1 VSLFCAKFFFLEFGK
16 FSDIIKMPMQKAQD
30 NIFLIFKEIATE
42 KGESPALFF
51 KKNDKYQCL
60 SYKNLYE
67 KAITLGNFL
76 LKKDINPQ
84 DKVAIFL
91 ENNYFWPIS
100 FMGIMYI
107 KATSLPLNFQA
118 TEEELNYLI
127 FHSQAKLL
135 LTTSNLYSKAKEIT
149 KNTDCRILV
158 LEDNFF
164 QELTDTQLK
173 VDFSDARKDDIA
185 CLVYTSGTT
194 RTPKGVMLTHRN
206 LLSNMHSLLKL
217 NILKPTDCFISVLP
231 LYHSYPFLTNLL
243 LPLLSGAKI
252 SYPPQ
257 IEAEAI
263 LECIQK
269 TGVTIFVGVP
279 RLFSLFHEK
288 ILSQLKKHPF
298 WFLLNPLLNIFLPL
312 RKETINL
319 AKILLSPLHKKFGK
333 VRLFISGGAKLD
345 IKVAKDFYKWGFTLL
360 EGYGLTEASPVV
372 SFNLPHKF
380 KFGSAGIPIP
390 DVEIKIENPDEKGE
404 GEILV
409 RGENIMRGY
418 YKEEGLTLNTIKEG
432 WLYTKDIGFIDKDG
446 YLFIQARLTETIT
459 LSSGKKIHPEEI
471 ESSYLKSPY
480 IKEICVF
487 LSKKPEEK
495 LCAVVFP
502 DYEYFRE
509 QRITQIKEKIRWEI
523 ENLSKRLPPYKRI
536 HQYVITA
543 ESLPKTTLG
552 KLQRFKIEEKFYLL
566 EKPQKE
572 TKKISSQDE
581 ELLSFPI
588 CRKAMEYISQELKR
602 EVNLDDHLE
611 LDLELDSLEQVGL
624 LLGFQKELG
633 VKLKEEDLVGVFTV
647 RDILEKLKNFV
658 YTKKEISLKWN
669 DILKEPCEE
678 KIKNSVTLSF
688 SLSQKITNLFLYL
701 ILKSITYAFFS
712 LRVKNKKNLPK
723 SGPFILSSNHT
734 SYLDGLIIASS
745 LPFPLLLNTY
755 FLGYRIYFH
764 HPLIKWVNKLLR
776 LIPLDTASNLIDALK
791 VCSYILKN
799 SKILCIFPEGKRS
812 PTGEIDE
819 FKKGAGIL
827 AKELNIPIVPLYI
840 KGTYQAWP
848 SYKRVPHPAKVTLVI
863 GKPLT
868 LEDLVKKINPYLDL
882 YKNIVDNLREEILNL
897 KNQL

>member
-1 VSLFCAKFFFLEFGK
+1 
-16 FSDIIKMPMQKAQD
+16 MPMQKVQD
-30 NIFLIFKEIATE
+30 NIFLIFKEIATK

-60 SYKNLYE
+60 SYKNLHK
-67 KAITLGNFL
+67 KAITLGNLL

-100 FMGIMYI
+100 FMGVMYI
-107 KATSLPLNFQA
+107 KAISLPLNFQA

-158 LEDNFF
+158 LEDNLF
-164 QELTDTQLK
+164 QKLTDTQLK
-173 VDFSDARKDDIA
+173 VDFSDVRKDDIA

-206 LLSNMHSLLKL
+206 LLSNMRSLLKL

-252 SYPPQ
+252 SYPSQ

-288 ILSQLKKHPF
+288 ILSQLKKYPL
-298 WFLLNPLLNIFLPL
+298 WFLLNPLLNISLPL
-312 RKETINL
+312 RKWNINL
-319 AKILLSPLHKKFGK
+319 AKILLSPLHKKFSK
-333 VRLFISGGAKLD
+333 VRLFVSGGAKLD
-345 IKVAKDFYKWGFTLL
+345 TKVAKDFYKWGFTLL
-360 EGYGLTEASPVV
+360 EGYGLTETSPVV

-380 KFGSAGIPIP
+380 KFGSAGLPIP
-390 DVEIKIENPDEKGE
+390 GVEVKIENPDEKGE

-418 YKEEGLTLNTIKEG
+418 YKEEELTLNTIKEG
-432 WLYTKDIGFIDKDG
+432 WLYTKDVGFIDKDG
-446 YLFIQARLTETIT
+446 FLFIQARLTETLT

-502 DYEYFRE
+502 DYEYFKE
-509 QRITQIKEKIRWEI
+509 QGLTQIKEKIRWEI

-536 HQYVITA
+536 HQYVIIS
-543 ESLPKTTLG
+543 EPLPKTALG

-566 EKPQKE
+566 EKSQKE
-572 TKKISSQDE
+572 TKKITPQDE
-581 ELLSFPI
+581 KLLSLPI
-588 CRKAMEYISQELKR
+588 CKKAMAYLSQELNR
-602 EVNLDDHLE
+602 EINLDDHLE
-611 LDLELDSLEQVGL
+611 LDLGLDSLEQIGL

-633 VKLKEEDLVGVFTV
+633 IKLKEEELIGVFTI

-658 YTKKEISLKWN
+658 YSEEKITINWSE
-669 DILKEPCEE
+669 ILKEPYEE
-678 KIKNSVTLSF
+678 KIKNSITLSF
-688 SLSQKITNLFLYL
+688 SLSQKITNFFLYL
-701 ILKSITYAFFS
+701 ILKFATHTLFS
-712 LRVKNKKNLPK
+712 LTVKNKNYLPRC
-723 SGPFILSSNHT
+723 GPFILSSNHI
-734 SYLDGLIIASS
+734 SYLDGFIIASS

-764 HPLIKWVNKLLR
+764 HPLIKWANKLLR
-776 LIPLDTASNLIDALK
+776 LIPLDTASNLIDALR

-819 FKKGAGIL
+819 FKKGVGIL
-827 AKELNIPIVPLYI
+827 IKELNIPVVPLYI

-868 LEDLVKKINPYLDL
+868 LKHLTEKLNPHIDI
-882 YKNIVDNLREEILNL
+882 YKNIADNLREEILNL